1 METSSSPSSSSSS
14 SSSFAIT
21 STHTTYTSTSSGGGG
36 GVHIPV
42 EIVSEEEMA
51 FIEAALASTR
61 PFLASS
67 ACPSSSSR
75 FALFSSLTSILPCSS
90 VPPTSPGPRSFAT
103 SSDIEDTVPP
113 TSPGSRSFATS
124 SGIEDIVPPR
134 SSLLDQFRSKRGLS
148 VTDFTSTEWCE
159 KQMEFLLHWGKPKRT
174 EAMKAGSDR
183 HSQLEKE
190 VSEKIELHIKTI
202 EDSWAIRLM
211 NFIVGTNHLLF
222 EGITRELPVVGV
234 IEGVWMVGVIDEIRI
249 SRDGGAGLP
258 LLVDTKTR
266 LKATVPS
273 AAQKRNGRL
282 QLMCYKFLWDN
293 LVTNTFPTEH
303 FFRRFE
309 LNRQYTLTG
318 DIKKYI
324 DSFGLD
330 LKTLDDVLSHFRYT
344 SSLLS
349 QSDEQL
355 LLRYELQSDQ
365 SLLEEYYFPY
375 DSNWLKTQINRGLEF
390 WLGHREASFVSEDEK
405 WKCQFCDFVSDC
417 PISVNSSRD
426 RTRSK

>member
-222 EGITRELPVVGV
+222 EGITRELPV
-234 IEGVWMVGVIDEIRI
+234 
-249 SRDGGAGLP
+249 
-258 LLVDTKTR
+258 
-266 LKATVPS
+266 
-273 AAQKRNGRL
+273 L

-330 LKTLDDVLSHFRYT
+330 LKYRKLRLWLFVVLLFVIPFIYCLQTLDDVLSHFRYT

>member
-21 STHTTYTSTSSGGGG
+21 STHTTYTSTSSGGG

-67 ACPSSSSR
+67 ACPSYSSR

-124 SGIEDIVPPR
+124 SGIEDTVPPR
-134 SSLLDQFRSKRGLS
+134 PSLLDQFRSKRGLS

-183 HSQLEKE
+183 HNQLEKE

-266 LKATVPS
+266 LKATIPS

-375 DSNWLKTQINRGLEF
+375 DSNWLKTQINKGLEF

-426 RTRSK
+426 RTRSR